1 MRAPEEFY
9 IDELTVG
16 TREPILPHQQDAI
29 DAMHDYFK
37 TGRTLQNRNG
47 LLVMPTGSGKTYT
60 AVHWLLTD
68 GIAKGYRIV
77 WLVHRQE
84 LVKQT
89 YNEFQKSLYLLKD
102 KNVKNVVKIFPI
114 SGDSEHGRMRNAI
127 GADIYI
133 CCRNSIVNKNGYRF
147 IERMLGEPGKR
158 KLIIVCDEAHHAVSR
173 GYRRVITRMTN
184 LNPNRILLGLTATP
198 YRMSEDEQAILQ
210 DMFNVNKNLRYNK
223 GINGFVY
230 QITNT
235 DLIRTK
241 FLAAPIPVKVPT
253 NIDSKFE
260 FDVTDEDIEFFKKT
274 GDISE
279 RLQREVA
286 DSSQRNKLILD
297 HYLKNRKKYG
307 KTLIFVSRQ
316 NQAKHLC
323 EDLNAAGVSCD
334 YAVSG
339 KPESQDTIQAF
350 KDNKFDVLVNVQ
362 MLTEGSDVPDIQTVL
377 LARPTFSRTL
387 YEQMMGRALR
397 GPKAG
402 GTEYAYIVDFQDN
415 WDMFGDAM
423 SFAKTEY
430 YNAEVDDETIIEEDP
445 IDVVPD
451 TVNLEILRCLFKNG
465 VLPTPEQKVEPV
477 GMQEDLY
484 AKLYAMIYDSLNTVP
499 GEDVFVPEMPVGWYS
514 VTDEDGLDR
523 SVLVFESQLPGYKR
537 IAANAGRL
545 RNVITIDGLKALF
558 FNDCSFVPSDEDLE
572 CIIDDIDDDG
582 IMPDYFSFEERD
594 SVDPVK
600 ISAAINSKDY
610 TDEQKEELLK
620 KYYDS
625 YPILKDIYHS
635 FFAFKKT
642 VMSVDKENIESKVTS
657 HEGEYENLDYDI
669 VDNCYD
675 LNELLAEVLQMY
687 PKLSAEN
694 VLEISWS
701 EDLVGK
707 WFGCC
712 DCAYAVNENR
722 LIYQLHINRMLS
734 SPQIDREVIKY
745 LIFHELLHANGY
757 WNHDN
762 AFRTLEWSYPN
773 SGELDAFLDGTNLK
787 YNLGIKDKV
796 VKNETYNFDK
806 YSELGPII
814 RSPGDMPP
822 EISPDVTAEQPKEEP
837 TIKYN
842 PKAPGIIEGFKYC
855 RNCGNKLPADAKF
868 CDKCGNKVDY

>member
-1 MRAPEEFY
+1 MKIAPDEYY

-16 TREPILPHQQDAI
+16 TREPVLPHQQDAI

-89 YNEFQKSLYLLKD
+89 YNEFRKSLYLLKGTDVD
-102 KNVKNVVKIFPI
+102 KVKIFPI
-114 SGDSEHGRMRNAI
+114 SGDSDHGRMNYAK

-133 CCRNSIVNKNGYRF
+133 CCRNSVVNKNGYRF
-147 IERMLGEPGKR
+147 IERMLGAQGKR

-198 YRMSEDEQAILQ
+198 YRMSEDEQAIFQ
-210 DMFNVNKNLRYNK
+210 DMFNVNKNLKNHK

-230 QITNT
+230 QITNV

-241 FLAAPIPVKVPT
+241 FLAAPIPVPVPT
-253 NIDSKFE
+253 NIDAELEFE
-260 FDVTDEDIEFFKKT
+260 MTDEDREFFYKY

-279 RLQREVA
+279 RIQRRLA
-286 DSSQRNKLILD
+286 DSAQRNKQILD
-297 HYLKNRKKYG
+297 HYLKNSKKYG

-316 NQAKHLC
+316 DQAKLLC
-323 EDLNAAGVSCD
+323 QGLKAAGVSCD

-402 GTEYAYIVDFQDN
+402 GTEYAYIVDFKDD
-415 WDMFGDAM
+415 WSMFGDAM
-423 SFAKTEY
+423 SFDKTEY
-430 YNAEVDDETIIEEDP
+430 YDIEDADSPIIEEKP
-445 IDVVPD
+445 IEVVPD
-451 TVNLEILRCLFKNG
+451 TDALGIMLDVFKNG
-465 VLPTPEQKVEPV
+465 VLPSSKPKSEPV

-484 AKLYAMIYDSLNTVP
+484 AKLYSMIYDALND
-499 GEDVFVPEMPVGWYS
+499 GQGGDVSVPEMPVGWYS
-514 VTDEDGLDR
+514 VTDEDGLDK
-523 SVLVFESQLPGYKR
+523 SVLVFESQLPVYKR
-537 IAANAGRL
+537 IAANAQRL

-572 CIIDDIDDDG
+572 CIIDDINDDG
-582 IMPDYFSFEERD
+582 IMPDYFSFEDRD

-600 ISAAINSKDY
+600 IAAEMNSMDC
-610 TDEQKEELLK
+610 TDEEKEERLK
-620 KYYDS
+620 LYFDS
-625 YPILKDIYHS
+625 NPVLKDIYHT

-642 VMSVDKENIESKVTS
+642 VMSVNKEKIESEATP
-657 HEGEYENLDYDI
+657 HEGKLEVLEYDI
-669 VDNCYD
+669 VDNYYD

-687 PKLSAEN
+687 PKLSADN

-701 EDLVGK
+701 EDLVEK
-707 WFGCC
+707 WYGCC
-712 DCAYAVNENR
+712 NRAYVVNENR
-722 LIYQLHINRMLS
+722 FIYQLHINRMLS

-762 AFRTLEWSYPN
+762 NFRTAEWTYPN
-773 SGELDAFLDGTNLK
+773 STELDAILDGTNFK

-806 YSELGPII
+806 YGELGPII
-814 RSPGDMPP
+814 YYPGETPP
-822 EISPDVTAEQPKEEP
+822 ENDPNVPGKQPKEEP
-837 TIKYN
+837 NREFN
-842 PKAPGIIEGFKYC
+842 PKASGVIEGFKYC

-868 CDKCGNKVDY
+868 CDKCGSRVDY

>member
-102 KNVKNVVKIFPI
+102 TDVEKVKIFPI

-133 CCRNSIVNKNGYRF
+133 CCRNSVVNKNGYRF
-147 IERMLGEPGKR
+147 IERMLGAQGKR

-198 YRMSEDEQAILQ
+198 HRMSEDEQAILQ

-241 FLAAPIPVKVPT
+241 FLAAPIPVRVPT
-253 NIDSKFE
+253 NIDAELEFE
-260 FDVTDEDIEFFKKT
+260 MTDEDREFFYKY

-279 RLQREVA
+279 RIQRRLA
-286 DSSQRNKLILD
+286 DSAQRNKQILN

-323 EDLNAAGVSCD
+323 EELKAAGVSCD

-350 KDNKFDVLVNVQ
+350 KDNEFDVLVNVQ

-423 SFAKTEY
+423 SFDKTEY
-430 YNAEVDDETIIEEDP
+430 YDAEVDEGPIIEDEP
-445 IDVVPD
+445 VDVVPD

-484 AKLYAMIYDSLNTVP
+484 AKLYSMIYDSLNTKA
-499 GEDVFVPEMPVGWYS
+499 GEDDSVPEMPVGWYS

-594 SVDPVK
+594 SIDPVK
-600 ISAAINSKDY
+600 ISAVINTKNY

-620 KYYDS
+620 EYFES

-642 VMSVDKENIESKVTS
+642 VMSVDKEIIESKVTS

-701 EDLVGK
+701 ENPVWN
-707 WFGCC
+707 WFGLCSRG
-712 DCAYAVNENR
+712 YVVNENR
-722 LIYQLHINRMLS
+722 FVYLLHISKILS

-745 LIFHELLHANGY
+745 VIFHELLHANGY
-757 WNHDN
+757 WEHDN
-762 AFRTLEWSYPN
+762 PFRTAEWTYPD
-773 SGELDAFLDGTNLK
+773 SARLDGILFGRNL
-787 YNLGIKDKV
+787 NPSN
-796 VKNETYNFDK
+796 KNKIVDIETYNFDK
-806 YSELGPII
+806 YGELGPII
-814 RSPGDMPP
+814 RYPGEKLP
-822 EISPDVTAEQPKEEP
+822 ENAPDVTAEQPKEDQIIEF
-837 TIKYN
+837 N
-842 PKAPGIIEGFKYC
+842 PKAPGVFEGFKYC

-868 CDKCGNKVDY
+868 CDKCGKKVDY

>member
-16 TREPILPHQQDAI
+16 SREPVLPHQQDAI

-89 YNEFQKSLYLLKD
+89 YNEFQRSLYLLKD
-102 KNVKNVVKIFPI
+102 TNVKKVKIFPI
-114 SGDSEHGRMRNAI
+114 SGDSDHGRMRNAI

-133 CCRNSIVNKNGYRF
+133 CCRNSVVNQNGYRF
-147 IERMLGEPGKR
+147 IERMLGAQGKR

-173 GYRRVITRMTN
+173 GYRRVIARMTN

-198 YRMSEDEQAILQ
+198 YRMSEDEQAIFQ
-210 DMFNVNKNLRYNK
+210 DMFNINKNLKNHK

-230 QITNT
+230 QITNV

-241 FLAAPIPVKVPT
+241 FLAAPIPVSVPT
-253 NIDSKFE
+253 NIDAELEFE
-260 FDVTDEDIEFFKKT
+260 MTDEDREFFYKY

-279 RLQREVA
+279 RIQRRLA
-286 DSSQRNKLILD
+286 DSAQRNKKILE
-297 HYLKNRKKYG
+297 HYLTNSKKYG

-316 NQAKHLC
+316 DQAKLLC
-323 EDLNAAGVSCD
+323 QGFKAAGVSCD

-350 KDNKFDVLVNVQ
+350 KDNEFDVLVNVQ

-402 GTEYAYIVDFQDN
+402 GTEYAYIVDFKDN

-423 SFAKTEY
+423 SFDKTEY
-430 YNAEVDDETIIEEDP
+430 YDTEVDEGTIIEDGP
-445 IDVVPD
+445 VDVVPD
-451 TVNLEILRCLFKNG
+451 TVNLEILLSLFKNG
-465 VLPTPEQKVEPV
+465 VFPTPEQKGEPV

-484 AKLYAMIYDSLNTVP
+484 AKLYSMIYDSLNTMP
-499 GEDVFVPEMPVGWYS
+499 GEDVSVPEMPVGWYS

-523 SVLVFESQLPGYKR
+523 SVLVFESQLPVYKR
-537 IAANAGRL
+537 IAANAGKL

-558 FNDCSFVPSDEDLE
+558 FNGCSFVPSDEDLE

-620 KYYDS
+620 EYYDS

-642 VMSVDKENIESKVTS
+642 VMSVDKEIIESKVTS
-657 HEGEYENLDYDI
+657 HEGKYEDLEYEI

-675 LNELLAEVLQMY
+675 LNELFAEVLQMY
-687 PKLSAEN
+687 PKLSGSD
-694 VLEISWS
+694 VIEISWS
-701 EDLVGK
+701 EKVEKK
-707 WFGCC
+707 WYGLCVRK
-712 DCAYAVNENR
+712 YVENKNR
-722 LIYQLHINRMLS
+722 FIYQLYINKMLS
-734 SPQIDREVIKY
+734 SPDIDREVIKY

-762 AFRTLEWSYPN
+762 TFRAMEWSYPN
-773 SGELDAFLDGTNLK
+773 SAELDGFLDGTNLK

-796 VKNETYNFDK
+796 AANEYNNIDN

-814 RSPGDMPP
+814 RSPGEMPP
-822 EISPDVTAEQPKEEP
+822 EIRSDAPDEQPKEEP
-837 TIKYN
+837 TIKFN
-842 PKAPGIIEGFKYC
+842 PKAPGVIEGFKYC
-855 RNCGNKLPADAKF
+855 RNCGNKLPVDSKF
-868 CDKCGNKVDY
+868 CDKCGSRVDY

>member
-1 MRAPEEFY
+1 MRAPEEYY

-16 TREPILPHQQDAI
+16 SREPVLPHQQDAI

-89 YNEFQKSLYLLKD
+89 YKEFQKSLYLLKD
-102 KNVKNVVKIFPI
+102 KDVKKVKIFPI
-114 SGDSEHGRMRNAI
+114 SGDPDHGRMRNAI

-133 CCRNSIVNKNGYRF
+133 CCRNSVVNKNGYRF
-147 IERMLGEPGKR
+147 IERMLGTQGKR

-198 YRMSEDEQAILQ
+198 YRMSEDEQAIFQ
-210 DMFNVNKNLRYNK
+210 DMFNVNKNLKNNK

-241 FLAAPIPVKVPT
+241 FLAAPIPVPVPT
-253 NIDSKFE
+253 NINSQLEFE
-260 FDVTDEDIEFFKKT
+260 MTDEDREYFNKF

-279 RLQREVA
+279 RIQREVA
-286 DSSQRNKLILD
+286 DSPQRNKLILD

-316 NQAKHLC
+316 NQAKQLCKHLK
-323 EDLNAAGVSCD
+323 AAGVNCD

-339 KPESQDTIQAF
+339 KPESQDTIQGF

-423 SFAKTEY
+423 SFDKTEY
-430 YNAEVDDETIIEEDP
+430 YDIEVDEGPIIEEKP
-445 IDVVPD
+445 VDVVPD
-451 TVNLEILRCLFKNG
+451 TVNLEILLSLFKNG
-465 VLPTPEQKVEPV
+465 VFPPPEQKGEPV

-484 AKLYAMIYDSLNTVP
+484 AKLYSMIYDSLETKP
-499 GEDVFVPEMPVGWYS
+499 GEDVSVPEMPVGWYS
-514 VTDEDGLDR
+514 VTDEDGMDK

-537 IAANAGRL
+537 ISANAGRL

-572 CIIDDIDDDG
+572 YIIDDIDDDG

-600 ISAAINSKDY
+600 ISAAISSKDY

-642 VMSVDKENIESKVTS
+642 VMSVDKEDIESKVTS
-657 HEGEYENLDYDI
+657 HKGEWETLNYEI

-675 LNELLAEVLQMY
+675 LNELLSEVLEMY
-687 PKLSAEN
+687 PKLSAED

-701 EDLVGK
+701 EDLVEA
-707 WFGCC
+707 WFGLC
-712 DCAYAVNENR
+712 DRAYVVNENR
-722 LIYQLHINRMLS
+722 FVYLLHISKILS
-734 SPQIDREVIKY
+734 SPQIDKEVIKY
-745 LIFHELLHANGY
+745 VIFHELLHANGY
-757 WNHDN
+757 WDHDN
-762 AFRTLEWSYPN
+762 SFRTAEWSYPN
-773 SGELDAFLDGTNLK
+773 SAELEGVLFGTNPNYK
-787 YNLGIKDKV
+787 HGINDKFV
-796 VKNETYNFDK
+796 VTETYNFDK
-806 YSELGPII
+806 YSELGPLI
-814 RSPGDMPP
+814 RYVGEKTP
-822 EISPDVTAEQPKEEP
+822 EIEPDVTAEQPKEEQ
-837 TIKYN
+837 TIEFN
-842 PKAPGIIEGFKYC
+842 PKAPGVIEGFKYC
-855 RNCGNKLPADAKF
+855 RNCGNKLPVDSKF
-868 CDKCGNKVDY
+868 CDKCGNKIDY